1 MTASRLSLSN
11 LAIEAYLVELKVF
24 VSAFLH

>member
-11 LAIEAYLVELKVF
+11 LAIEAHLVELKVF